1 LGHAAVGALYE
12 RPLSGIR
19 RRIVLGF
26 FLLALTSNVAMAQ
39 DDVPR
44 MEAFGGFSY
53 LPAGSEDFPRSTSF
67 GFQTS
72 ITVNLN
78 KWFGVV
84 GDFGGQYSSSNLQ
97 HPLING
103 TVKTAIY
110 EYLVGPRFSI
120 RTQRANVF
128 GHVLFGG
135 ASGRTDLGSF
145 SDTEIAIGA
154 GAGLDI
160 GINSRIAIRAFQFD
174 YLGSFTDMLENNVRL
189 GTGIVIRF

>member
-1 LGHAAVGALYE
+1 MKT
-12 RPLSGIR
+12 I
-19 RRIVLGF
+19 RIVLGF
-26 FLLALTSNVAMAQ
+26 SLLALINNAAMAQ
-39 DDVPR
+39 SEVPR

-53 LPAGSEDFPRSTSF
+53 LPSGSEDFPRSKSY

-72 ITVNLN
+72 ITANLN

-84 GDFGGQYSSSNLQ
+84 GDFGGQYSRTNLSNLQ
-97 HPLING
+97 YPLFSG
-103 TVKTAIY
+103 TVKTAMY

-120 RTQRANVF
+120 RTQRANIF
-128 GHVLFGG
+128 GHLLFGG

-154 GAGLDI
+154 GVGLDI
-160 GINSRIAIRAFQFD
+160 GINSRMAIRAFQFD

-189 GTGIVIRF
+189 GNGIVFRF